1 MQESKTSELIGTSGV
16 TYCSSC
22 KEPLEMM
29 IDGGP
34 ILGMDKY
41 PRMCACQRKKHEL
54 EQQER
59 IKREHDDLVIRNRSI
74 CFEEKKMNQWTFT
87 NDGGCNAV
95 IDRGKA
101 YVANWLEMKQ
111 QNIGYLFWGPVGTGK
126 SYIAGC
132 IANALL
138 QQEVTVKMTTFTTII
153 DDMFSLEEKTEYINA
168 LARYEL
174 LIIDDLGAERS
185 SEYATGIVF
194 SVIDRRWRS
203 GKPLI
208 ITTNL
213 PLKALKE
220 ETNPEKK
227 RIYDRILNMCT
238 PVYVGGE
245 SKRRV
250 STEKKMQY
258 IKSVLDKGDVR

>member
-1 MQESKTSELIGTSGV
+1 MQENKSSELIVADSV
-16 TYCSSC
+16 RYCSYC
-22 KEPLEMM
+22 KEPLEKM
-29 IDGGP
+29 ISGGP

-41 PRMCACQRKKHEL
+41 PRMCACQREKHEL
-54 EQQER
+54 EQRER
-59 IKREHDDLVIRNRSI
+59 KKREHDDMVTRNRSI
-74 CFEEKKMNQWTFT
+74 CFEEKKMYQWTFA
-87 NDGGCNAV
+87 NDDGCNAV

-101 YVANWLEMKQ
+101 YVANWLEMKK
-111 QNIGYLFWGPVGTGK
+111 QNIRYLFWGPVGTGK
-126 SYIAGC
+126 SYTAGC
-132 IANALL
+132 IANALIE
-138 QQEVTVKMTTFTTII
+138 QEVIVKMTTFTTII
-153 DDMFSLEEKTEYINA
+153 DDMFLLEEKTEYINA

-185 SEYATGIVF
+185 SEYAIGIVF

-220 ETNPEKK
+220 EPNPDKK
-227 RIYDRILNMCT
+227 RIYDRILDMCT

-250 STEKKMQY
+250 SAEKKMQY
-258 IKSVLDKGDVR
+258 IKSVLDKGGVR

>member
-1 MQESKTSELIGTSGV
+1 MQENKPSELIGTDSV
-16 TYCSSC
+16 RYCSSC
-22 KEPLEMM
+22 KEPLEKM
-29 IDGGP
+29 ISGGP
-34 ILGMDKY
+34 ILGMGRY
-41 PRMCACQRKKHEL
+41 PHMCACQRKKHEL
-54 EQQER
+54 EQRER
-59 IKREHDDLVIRNRSI
+59 IKREHDDLVTRNRSI
-74 CFEEKKMNQWTFT
+74 CFEEKKMYQWTFT
-87 NDGGCNAV
+87 NDDGCNAV

-126 SYIAGC
+126 SYTAGC

-227 RIYDRILNMCT
+227 RIYDRILDMCT

-258 IKSVLDKGDVR
+258 IKSVLDKGGVR

>member
-1 MQESKTSELIGTSGV
+1 MQENKTSVFIEADSIR
-16 TYCSSC
+16 YCSSC
-22 KEPLEMM
+22 KEPLEKM

-34 ILGMDKY
+34 ILDMDRF
-41 PRMCACQRKKHEL
+41 PGMCAFQREKQEI
-54 EQQER
+54 EQRER
-59 IKREHDDLVIRNRSI
+59 IEREHDDLVSRNRSI
-74 CFEEKKMNQWTFT
+74 CFEEKKMYQWTFV
-87 NDGGCNAV
+87 NDDCSNAI

-132 IANALL
+132 IANALIE
-138 QQEVTVKMTTFTTII
+138 QEVTVKMTTFTTII
-153 DDMFSLEEKTEYINA
+153 DDMFSLEDKTGYINA

-185 SEYATGIVF
+185 SEHAIGIVF

-203 GKPLI
+203 GKPLT

-220 ETNPEKK
+220 ETNPDKK
-227 RIYDRILNMCT
+227 RIYDRILSLCT

-250 STEKKMQY
+250 STF
-258 IKSVLDKGDVR
+258 